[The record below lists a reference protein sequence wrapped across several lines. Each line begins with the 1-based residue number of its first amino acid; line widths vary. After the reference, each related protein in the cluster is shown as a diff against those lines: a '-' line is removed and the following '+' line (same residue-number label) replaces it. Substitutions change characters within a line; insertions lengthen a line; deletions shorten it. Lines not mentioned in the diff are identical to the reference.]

1 MILEKIMFIMD
12 NIALVYMSILCAIFF
27 VFIISAAIEFSK
39 KIKEKSISEVFSFD
53 NPIDYTPVSLLV
65 PSYNEEVTICDTIDS
80 LLCSEY
86 SEYEI
91 IVISDGSDDNS
102 VNVIIDKY
110 NLKKI
115 YKPMRK
121 SIETKEVLNV
131 YKGIYKDRAI
141 TLIDKENGGKADA
154 LNVGINYS
162 KYPIFVAIDA
172 DSILEKQSIK
182 KIITPF
188 MKNRKTVAVGGNIKI
203 SNNIT
208 IKDGLITDIDT
219 PKKII
224 VSFQV
229 IEYLRAFLAN
239 RMTWDILNMNLII
252 SGAFGAFNKK
262 IVVDI
267 GGYKSN
273 TVGEDMELVMRIHK
287 YFLENKEEY
296 YISFASDANCYTQAP
311 DSLKG
316 LKTQRRR
323 WQIGLI
329 QSMSIHKSMFI
340 NRKWFLAK
348 LYYILFEMITPLI
361 ELFGIIII
369 ILSYFLNIINL
380 EFLLL
385 YCSIVLL
392 YGFVISLT
400 SIMLEVYAFR
410 ENINVKVVLR
420 LILLSLFESIG
431 YRQLVSI
438 YRISAFIGYKK
449 YKNKWGTIKR
459 NKNAA

>member
-1 MILEKIMFIMD
+1 MILDTIIFIMD

-39 KIKEKSISEVFSFD
+39 TIKEKSISEVFGFD
-53 NPIDYTPVSLLV
+53 NTIDYTPVSLLV

-208 IKDGLITDIDT
+208 IKDGLVIDIDT
-219 PKKII
+219 PKKLI

-329 QSMSIHKSMFI
+329 QSMSTHKSMLI

-348 LYYILFEMITPLI
+348 LYYILFEMVTPII
-361 ELFGIIII
+361 ELFGMIII
-369 ILSYFLNIINL
+369 ILSYLLNIINL

-410 ENINVKVVLR
+410 ENINAKVVLK
-420 LILLSLFESIG
+420 LILISLFESIG
-431 YRQLVSI
+431 YRQLLSI